1 MLKPVSGHIAF
12 QQAHVLGHVCVFFF
26 QVFFVR
32 AVVCVRAGLGFR
44 WVRHNIIR
52 ISVRNNKNIIRI
64 SI

>member
-1 MLKPVSGHIAF
+1 
-12 QQAHVLGHVCVFFF
+12 
-26 QVFFVR
+26 
-32 AVVCVRAGLGFR
+32 VCVRAGLGFR